1 MIKSVAILGSTGS
14 IGKSLLNIIARD
26 KKNFKILLLTA
37 NKNYRLLLSQAKK
50 FKVRNLVI
58 TDKKSFQI
66 LKKKLKKNKSIKLF
80 NNYNSFNKIFRKKI
94 YYTMSSISGI
104 DGLSPTLKIIKYTKN
119 IAIANKE
126 SIIIAWNLI
135 FRELKKSKTN
145 FIPVDS
151 EHFSI
156 WYGLNNS
163 DSYNIDKIYLTA
175 SGGPFANLSLKNF
188 KKIQPKQAL
197 KHPNWNMGKKISVDS
212 ATMINKIYEVIE
224 AKNIF
229 NIKYKNIKILLHS
242 NSYVHAI
249 LKFKNGLIKLIAHD
263 TTMKIPIF
271 NTLYFQQTKKIF
283 SKDLKLNILN
293 NLKFIKPD
301 VKRYPMMKLLK
312 LLPIKP
318 SLYET
323 VIVSANDCLVEL
335 FLKEK
340 IGFLN
345 IQKELFKIISS
356 KEFIGY
362 KKKVPNKVEDI
373 LNLNNY
379 VRLKLLKKVYKF
391 PDVKKA
397 I

>member
-14 IGKSLLNIIARD
+14 IGKSLLNIIASD
-26 KKNFKILLLTA
+26 KKNFRILLLTA

-50 FKVRNLVI
+50 FKVRNLII

-135 FRELKKSKTN
+135 YKELKKSKTN

-197 KHPNWNMGKKISVDS
+197 KHPNWNMGKKISIDS

-293 NLKFIKPD
+293 NLKFIKPE

-312 LLPIKP
+312 LLPIKS

-379 VRLKLLKKVYKF
+379 VRLKVLKKVYKF

>member
-1 MIKSVAILGSTGS
+1 MNKKIAILGSTGS
-14 IGKSLLNIIARD
+14 IGKSLLKILVKD
-26 KKNFKILLLTA
+26 KNFQILLLTA
-37 NKNYRLLLSQAKK
+37 NRNYKLLLKQAKK
-50 FKVRNLVI
+50 HKVKNLII
-58 TDKKSFQI
+58 TDKKSYEI
-66 LKKKLKKNKSIKLF
+66 LKNKLKKNKSISVF
-80 NNYNSFNKIFRKKI
+80 NNYKSFNKIFKKKI
-94 YYTMSSISGI
+94 YYTMSSISGV
-104 DGLSPTLKIIKYTKN
+104 DGLSPTLEIIKYTKN

-135 FRELKKSKTN
+135 SKELKKNKTN

-156 WYGLNNS
+156 WYGLNNYKS
-163 DSYNIDKIYLTA
+163 SNLDKIYLTA
-175 SGGPFANLSLKNF
+175 SGGPFSNLPLKKF
-188 KKIQPKQAL
+188 KKIRLNQAL
-197 KHPNWNMGKKISVDS
+197 KHPNWRMGKKISIDS

-229 NIKYKNIKILLHS
+229 NINYKNIKILLHP

-271 NTLYFQQTKKIF
+271 NTLYFKQSNKII
-283 SKDLKLNILN
+283 SEELKLNILN
-293 NLKFIKPD
+293 NLKFSTPD
-301 VKRYPMMKLLK
+301 VKRYPMIKLLN
-312 LLPIKP
+312 LLPSKQ

-323 VIVSANDCLVEL
+323 VIVSVNDCLVEL

-345 IQKELFKIISS
+345 IQKELFKTIQS
-356 KEFIGY
+356 KEFTSY
-362 KKKVPNKVEDI
+362 KKKVPNRVEDI

-379 VRLKLLKKVYKF
+379 VRLKLFKKVYKTQN
-391 PDVKKA
+391 VN
-397 I
+397 